1 MLVPPGTE
9 WRTLPLRC
17 LQSVH
22 PDSVGVTALPDA
34 VASPEEACPKKL
46 SGDDCEPS
54 LERPAGL

>member
-1 MLVPPGTE
+1 M
-9 WRTLPLRC
+9 
-17 LQSVH
+17 H